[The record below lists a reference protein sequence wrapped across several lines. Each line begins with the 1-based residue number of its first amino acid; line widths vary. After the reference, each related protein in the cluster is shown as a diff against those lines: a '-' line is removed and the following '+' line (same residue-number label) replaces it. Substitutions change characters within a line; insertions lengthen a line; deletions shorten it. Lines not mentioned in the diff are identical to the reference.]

1 MKGREI
7 MDKEDTIDNLAIG
20 MAQAY
25 LLEYRKEHPENIGYL
40 EETRFYIKS
49 YLQAFRKIS
58 EEYDDVEID

>member
-1 MKGREI
+1 

-25 LLEYRKEHPENIGYL
+25 LLEYRKEPPENIGYR

-58 EEYDDVEID
+58 

>member
-1 MKGREI
+1 

-40 EETRFYIKS
+40 E
-49 YLQAFRKIS
+49 
-58 EEYDDVEID
+58 